1 MAGGGLR
8 GFVKQ
13 YSVTLVMIP
22 SIFRESFEIS
32 NILLVTKAFVSF
44 FPFSDALRLAKIAK
58 CSVLGVKRGTR
69 QSQALQRE

>member
-44 FPFSDALRLAKIAK
+44 FPCSDALRLAEIAK
-58 CSVLGVKRGTR
+58 CRVLGIER
-69 QSQALQRE
+69 